1 MYSATWPKE
10 VRQLA
15 DDFLGEN
22 FIHATI
28 GSMKLSA
35 NKKILPIV
43 DVCTTFEKVY
53 MKKIL
58 HKLILISKLLCN
70 YIFINH
76 IFITT

>member
-35 NKKILPIV
+35 NKKILQIV
-43 DVCTTFEKVY
+43 DVCTTFEKVNLE
-53 MKKIL
+53 IL
-58 HKLILISKLLCN
+58 MIKFIHIRYVTYLI
-70 YIFINH
+70 FH
-76 IFITT
+76 IIIKN

>member
-35 NKKILPIV
+35 NKKILQIV
-43 DVCTTFEKVY
+43 DVCTTFEKVNWE
-53 MKKIL
+53 IL
-58 HKLILISKLLCN
+58 MIKLIRIR
-70 YIFINH
+70 YVTYPIFH
-76 IFITT
+76 IFIKN